1 MIDLLYEN
9 PYVQIAKAYPDCY
22 IASWS
27 AAEYWDII
35 DELPRD
41 VILFSSKTEETK
53 KINSLTVQV
62 KKVPENFFFDIQR
75 EETADGLFNISSA
88 TKTIVDCF
96 AFPDWAG
103 GKRQVDYIFSLYAE
117 SDLYNPSLLL
127 KQAKQILKPEQISHI
142 FKLIQETAK

>member
-1 MIDLLYEN
+1 MTDLFYEN
-9 PYVQIAKAYPDCY
+9 PYVQISKVYPDCY
-22 IASWS
+22 LASWS
-27 AAEYWDII
+27 AAEYWNII

-41 VILFSSKTEETK
+41 IILFSSKIEETK

-62 KKVPENFFFDIQR
+62 KKVPENFFFDIQQ

-88 TKTIVDCF
+88 TKTIIDCF
-96 AFPDWAG
+96 AFPNWAG